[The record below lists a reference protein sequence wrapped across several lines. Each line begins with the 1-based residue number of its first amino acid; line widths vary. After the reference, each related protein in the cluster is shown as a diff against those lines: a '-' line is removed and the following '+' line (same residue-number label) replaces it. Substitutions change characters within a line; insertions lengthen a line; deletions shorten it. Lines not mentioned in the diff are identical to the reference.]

1 MKRLLLTTIA
11 GLSLISTSA
20 FAQASQTNSHQ
31 NVVSS
36 QLRAAE
42 AAYLSLGFRRT
53 TTTGSQSLND
63 DGNATFNMP
72 VIAGQRY
79 AVLGAC
85 DSDCTDLD
93 IKILDASGA
102 MVTQDAATDDLP
114 TAYFEARQTGSYRLQ
129 VTMYQCTSNPCYYQ
143 ATVVSFGTPTPTPAP
158 APAPVAQNN
167 NYDAQVTSQLDRV
180 EEVANGMN
188 YRRLFRS
195 PMMHMDKD
203 AVENYTVVLTQG
215 VNYKIAGVCDNDCP
229 DMDIKLIDPNGR
241 EVAADVLTD
250 SVPIVDYLAAR
261 GGAFTV
267 RVVMYNCTSNPCS
280 AGVTV
285 MAAR

>member
-1 MKRLLLTTIA
+1 MKRIFLTAIASLTLL
-11 GLSLISTSA
+11 STSA
-20 FAQASQTNSHQ
+20 FAQQNQTNTHQ
-31 NVVSS
+31 NVVAS

-72 VIAGQRY
+72 VVAGQRY

-85 DSDCTDLD
+85 DGDCTDLD
-93 IKILDASGA
+93 IKVLDPRGA
-102 MVTQDAATDDLP
+102 TVTQDAATDDLP
-114 TAYFEARQTGSYRLQ
+114 TAYFEATQTGNYRLQ
-129 VTMYQCTSNPCYYQ
+129 VTMYQCNSNPCYYQ
-143 ATVVSFGTPTPTPAP
+143 ATVVSFGTPTPAPVAAP
-158 APAPVAQNN
+158 APPAQNN

-180 EEVANGMN
+180 EEAANGMN

-195 PMMHMDKD
+195 PMMHMNKD

-229 DMDIKLIDPNGR
+229 DMDIKLIDPTGR

-250 SVPIVDYLAAR
+250 SVPIVDYRAVR
-261 GGAFTV
+261 GGAYTV

>member
-20 FAQASQTNSHQ
+20 LAQASQTNAHQ
-31 NVVSS
+31 NVVAS

-53 TTTGSQSLND
+53 TTTNSQSLND

-93 IKILDASGA
+93 IKILDANGA
-102 MVTQDAATDDLP
+102 TVTQDAATDDLP
-114 TAYFEARQTGSYRLQ
+114 TAYFEARQTGNYRLQ

-143 ATVVSFGTPTPTPAP
+143 ATVVSFGTPTPTP

-250 SVPIVDYLAAR
+250 SVPIVDYRAAR